1 MSVLA
6 TFNSHV
12 AGIDANM
19 IEVDTVA
26 SGGTIAFD
34 LTTSNFVQFLVSL
47 LLGTFGTWNDVAAA
61 INADATISAVIT
73 AVGTASSTA
82 NVSSNFL
89 AGGTAGGG
97 LGVFAFGAGAP
108 APPVPPIIR
117 IRQIVP
123 GVIVI
128 LPDQDVHCCEGLQK
142 KCEEIDPSD
151 YQG

>member
-1 MSVLA
+1 MAVLA

-19 IEVDTVA
+19 IEVAYVP

-34 LTTSNFVQFLVSL
+34 LTTSDFLQFLVSL
-47 LLGTFGTWNDVAAA
+47 LLGTFGTWNDVATA
-61 INADATISAVIT
+61 INADATISAVIS
-73 AVGTASSTA
+73 AVGTTQTGPGSS
-82 NVSSNFL
+82 VVL

-123 GVIVI
+123 GVVVI